1 MKTIQSIAFEWSA
14 DDIRRAINNLSSDEQ
29 VIVESKIDNQ
39 HEFMQKIID
48 DNDCNIIDFIN
59 ELITNAINSKL

>member
-1 MKTIQSIAFEWSA
+1 MKAITSVAFEWSA

-29 VIVESKIDNQ
+29 VIVESRIDNQ

-48 DNDCNIIDFIN
+48 DNDIAIIGFIN
-59 ELITNAINSKL
+59 DLITNAINNEY

>member
-1 MKTIQSIAFEWSA
+1 MTKIQSIALEWSA
-14 DDIRRAINNLSSDEQ
+14 VDIQVAMNNLSSDEK

-48 DNDCNIIDFIN
+48 DNDMAIISFIN
-59 ELITNAINSKL
+59 DLITNAINSKL